1 MKKPIY
7 AVTVNNNQSHRIEL
21 DHAGAFTGKLD
32 GKTFSLD
39 INQPDPGHFH
49 VLRNAVSYNVEIIH
63 TEHLTKTV
71 TLKVNGRICEVV
83 LKDKYDEL
91 LHSLGMDGLSKR
103 KVNELKA
110 PMPGLVL
117 EVLVKE
123 GDAIKKGEA
132 LIILEAMKMENIL
145 KSPTDGIIKK
155 VSVKKGVAVE
165 KGQLLIEF
173 V

>member
-1 MKKPIY
+1 MKKPTY
-7 AVTVNNNQSHRIEL
+7 TVTVNNKQAHRIEL
-21 DHAGAFTGKLD
+21 DHAGAFAGKID

-39 INQPDPGHFH
+39 SNTSEPGHFH
-49 VLRNAVSYNVEIIH
+49 VLRNAVSYAVEVLH
-63 TEHLTKTV
+63 TDAVTKTV
-71 TLKVNGRICEVV
+71 TLKVNGNTYEAV

-91 LHSLGMDGLSKR
+91 LHALGMDGLASR

-117 EVLVKE
+117 DVVVAE
-123 GDAIKKGEA
+123 GAAVKKGDA

-145 KSPTDGIIKK
+145 KSPTDGQIKK
-155 VSVKKGVAVE
+155 ISVKKGVAVE
-165 KGQLLIEF
+165 KNQLLIEF